1 MRCVCCDKLLSN
13 REAVRKGANTG
24 EYLDMCD
31 GCYSTIA
38 DSVAVVDG
46 VGLDDDTEED
56 FDFEDTEDG
65 ESDGTWE
72 SR

>member
-13 REAVRKGANTG
+13 REAVRKGAVTK

-38 DSVAVVDG
+38 DVVASVDG
-46 VGLDDDTEED
+46 VGFDDNADE
-56 FDFEDTEDG
+56 DFEDEDDG